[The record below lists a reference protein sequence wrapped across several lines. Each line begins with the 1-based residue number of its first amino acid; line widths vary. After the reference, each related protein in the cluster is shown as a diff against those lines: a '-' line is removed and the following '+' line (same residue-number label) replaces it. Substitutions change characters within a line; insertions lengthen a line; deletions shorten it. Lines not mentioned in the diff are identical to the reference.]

1 MLNAPDR
8 FFKAHQITAFFTSLT
23 EGGSALEQ
31 SEVGIS
37 SLMDTWIL
45 LRQYR
50 KQRRTQSRHMGLEIA
65 RHGSF
70 EPDQEFCVYRPRH

>member
-1 MLNAPDR
+1 MLTRLID

-45 LRQYR
+45 LRHIESNGER
-50 KQRRTQSRHMGLEIA
+50 NRGIWVLKSRGMAHSNQIQGV
-65 RHGSF
+65 
-70 EPDQEFCVYRPRH
+70 CVYRPRH